1 MSDGIATIL
10 ERLGKLG
17 FNTRSGRMT
26 PFGERMPLV
35 CGCAWDTH
43 TGQIA
48 LLAEASSDTDL
59 DEWRQLLFAAAGL
72 RHNLAG
78 DGPSA
83 LAAPLILALADD
95 LGWRSLRD
103 LVEDLA
109 TNYALF
115 NRVDL
120 NLVRHEDL
128 DREESLD
135 DALAPLLPRCR
146 GMLEEEI
153 SRADV
158 ERFWG
163 MLRVEVKAAAAK
175 LDPMFAPYRE
185 QAGERLADLLVAEE
199 EQAPQIPPPFPLGR
213 LTLRNF
219 RSIREAEVEFSPV
232 TIVYGPN
239 GGGKSSLLEAMEILW
254 AGTSQRKPAEV
265 SANEYARH
273 LPRGGVG
280 DFMLAAEGVE
290 VTGVAASP
298 GAELARNVLTHESV
312 AALVS
317 QSPEDRYAALLTTTG
332 LAMPDLKARARVLL
346 DDAKRTADQALT
358 AAGLQPLARR
368 DSRAEKHLR
377 EKLSSDFARRL
388 PSTQDLV
395 AAEET
400 LLAASQGAHRSKA
413 WPSDERAA
421 ATLIHA
427 DRVIAQQLKEAGES
441 DAIPQAMDEALEQIS
456 ALAASRRETLGA
468 LRRLLQQTAPPAQRP
483 VAAAPAL
490 KVPQPVAPQVA
501 IRWLTHAKSLEGA
514 AAQFSRDADALGDA
528 TWAER
533 LKLYAAALKDAAQLA
548 PTIELEKFARDTSSV
563 SSLTP
568 PVLRPDDE
576 DLYASAGFTS
586 VPADPSAMRAA
597 TESLTMLLER
607 QLDQLQQ
614 LQRDVETHPARN
626 FREHAD
632 MVLPALC
639 RFELARRMRNAGPIL
654 DASETLVTDLLRERL
669 APIVREL
676 VASIVRFEWYFK
688 PLLVPEQGGKVVLGG
703 LATSQSDLDARLLL
717 NSAERTAL
725 GIAWFLALHLLQPP
739 SRQRVLVL
747 DDPLSAFDAPNQAGL
762 VSTLRAY
769 VRLTRPEQLIIATH
783 DDPLAATLVQEFTP
797 VDGWP
802 AQAARLRCQRNSS
815 DCTIIRAEPARGQP
829 SDISAELEELE
840 LEEPSALY

>member
-10 ERLGKLG
+10 ERLGQLG
-17 FNTRSGRMT
+17 FNTRSGDMT
-26 PFGERMPLV
+26 PFGETMPLV
-35 CGCAWDTH
+35 SGCAWDTR

-48 LLAEASSDTDL
+48 LLAETRPDTDV

-83 LAAPLILALADD
+83 FGAPLILALVDD

-109 TNYALF
+109 TNYVLF

-128 DREESLD
+128 DRKDLLD

-146 GMLEEEI
+146 EMLDEEI

-199 EQAPQIPPPFPLGR
+199 EQAPQLPSPFPLER
-213 LTLRNF
+213 LTVSNF

-232 TIVYGPN
+232 TIIYGPN
-239 GGGKSSLLEAMEILW
+239 GGGKSSLLEAMELLW

-265 SANEYARH
+265 PASEYARH
-273 LPRGGVG
+273 LPRGGIG
-280 DFMLAAEGVE
+280 DFTLAAEGVE

-298 GAELARNVLTHESV
+298 RAELARNVLTHESV

-346 DDAKRTADQALT
+346 EDAKRTADQALT
-358 AAGLQPLARR
+358 AAGLPPLTRR

-377 EKLSSDFARRL
+377 EKLSSGFARRL
-388 PSTQDLV
+388 PAMQDLI
-395 AAEET
+395 AAEEA
-400 LLAASQGAHRSKA
+400 LAVTSQGAYRPKTWSR
-413 WPSDERAA
+413 DEHAA
-421 ATLIHA
+421 GALIHA
-427 DRVIAQQLKEAGES
+427 DRVIAQHLMETGGSE
-441 DAIPQAMDEALEQIS
+441 AIPRAMDEALKQIS
-456 ALAASRRETLGA
+456 ALAVPRREALGA
-468 LRRLLQQTAPPAQRP
+468 LRRLLRQTAPPTRRP
-483 VAAAPAL
+483 VAAAPPL
-490 KVPQPVAPQVA
+490 EVPQPVAQQVA

-514 AAQFSRDADALGDA
+514 AAQFGRDADALDDA

-548 PTIELEKFARDTSSV
+548 PTIELEKLARGTPSV
-563 SSLTP
+563 SSVTP
-568 PVLRPDDE
+568 PAPRLDDE
-576 DLYASAGFTS
+576 DLYTGAGFTS
-586 VPADPSAMRAA
+586 VPADPSAIRAA
-597 TESLTMLLER
+597 AESLAALLER
-607 QLDQLQQ
+607 QLDQLQE
-614 LQRDVETHPARN
+614 LQRDIETHPSRN
-626 FREHAD
+626 FHQHAD
-632 MVLPALC
+632 VVLPALC

-654 DASETLVTDLLRERL
+654 DASEKLVTDLLRERL
-669 APIVREL
+669 APVVREL

-688 PLLVPEQGGKVVLGG
+688 PLLVPEEGAKVVLGG
-703 LATSQSDLDARLLL
+703 LATSQADLDARLLL

-725 GIAWFLALHLLQPP
+725 GIAWFLALHLLQPT

-769 VRLTRPEQLIIATH
+769 VRLTRPEQLIVVTH
-783 DDPLAATLVQEFTP
+783 DDPLAAMLVQEFAP

-802 AQAARLRCQRNSS
+802 AQSARLRCQRDSS
-815 DCTIIRAEPARGQP
+815 DCTIIRAEPARRQP
-829 SDISAELEELE
+829 SDISAEIGQLE
-840 LEEPSALY
+840 LEEGSALS